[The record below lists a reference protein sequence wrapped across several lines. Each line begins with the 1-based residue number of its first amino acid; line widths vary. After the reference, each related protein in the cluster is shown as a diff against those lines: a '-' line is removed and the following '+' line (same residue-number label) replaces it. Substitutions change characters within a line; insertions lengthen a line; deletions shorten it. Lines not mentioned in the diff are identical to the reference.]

1 VIDFTKVDLRN
12 PLWHKRLGI
21 VIDEIL
27 RRDHL
32 EVTKLMHRRSMTAM
46 TSPLLDVAQYNKLAE
61 SEAALVDQYLSALYG
76 GVEKKEDRNNKIA
89 TASRDAWE
97 RAFGKLD
104 SPEVQKKIH
113 DAALGLKHARQAT
126 QTRKIIR
133 DRSGNTV

>member
-1 VIDFTKVDLRN
+1 
-12 PLWHKRLGI
+12 
-21 VIDEIL
+21 
-27 RRDHL
+27 
-32 EVTKLMHRRSMTAM
+32 MTAM